1 MKKFITT
8 GLVLSTLAFAPIS
21 ALAQEAQPTPN
32 PNNTQFRSGECINN
46 GVRKYDGTGMK
57 NGQKNKGNNQNK
69 GNCTQ
74 VNCPNYGVRPLDGTG
89 FKKGQN
95 K

>member
-32 PNNTQFRSGECINN
+32 PNNTQFRSGECIN
-46 GVRKYDGTGMK
+46 GGIRKYDGYGMRYGHK
-57 NGQKNKGNNQNK
+57 NNSYNQLNS
-69 GNCTQ
+69 NQ
-74 VNCPNYGVRPLDGTG
+74 EYCPNNGVRPLDGTG
-89 FKKGQN
+89 LKKGQ
-95 K
+95 KQ